1 MKKQLKDINNKKV
14 NRGLMKN
21 LTINMKLIVSF
32 GIVLL
37 LMLSTV
43 GVSIGADQ
51 VSSGAQALAVGSTE
65 QASAVEEL
73 NASIS
78 RVAEQAVE
86 NSASVRMATQYV
98 EQTKADINVC
108 ARSISPR
115 HVIIPRSK
123 TLKT

>member
-37 LMLSTV
+37 LMLSTM

-51 VSSGAQALAVGSTE
+51 VSSGLR
-65 QASAVEEL
+65 L
-73 NASIS
+73 
-78 RVAEQAVE
+78 
-86 NSASVRMATQYV
+86 
-98 EQTKADINVC
+98 
-108 ARSISPR
+108 
-115 HVIIPRSK
+115 
-123 TLKT
+123 LL